1 MKKIISKSIKIVLF
15 TTIYSANSLSNANE
29 PNEFTGHWSPDC
41 EVLQGFQIISRKA
54 AELEVNSN
62 QIYIKTKLS
71 TEKNDT
77 AIYFDDV
84 LDLGSGGM
92 QLDWKNFSKDKAIGK
107 IKNWSDKEFIFE
119 WIGFYNKKN
128 STTYWKENPDFFQ
141 KGKINFYKCPG
152 QP

>member
-1 MKKIISKSIKIVLF
+1 MKKIIDKSIKIVF
-15 TTIYSANSLSNANE
+15 VTTIFSAYSLSNADEQNK
-29 PNEFTGHWSPDC
+29 FTGRWSPDC
-41 EVLQGFQIISRKA
+41 EALQGFQIVSRES

-71 TEKNDT
+71 AEKNDT
-77 AIYFDDV
+77 AVYFDEV

-107 IKNWSDKEFIFE
+107 IKNWSGKEFIFE
-119 WIGFYNKKN
+119 WDGFYNTKN

-141 KGKINFYKCPG
+141 KGKIIFYKCPG
-152 QP
+152 